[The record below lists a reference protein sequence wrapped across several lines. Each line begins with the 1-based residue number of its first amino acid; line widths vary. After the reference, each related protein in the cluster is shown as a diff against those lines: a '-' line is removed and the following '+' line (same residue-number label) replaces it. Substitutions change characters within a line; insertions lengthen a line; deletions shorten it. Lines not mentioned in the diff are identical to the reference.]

1 MIRKISVITLALCI
15 SLCTFACGKK
25 ATTSNDNIA
34 ESNEEKPEIVETTEP
49 ATEETPVQEEE
60 VSLATVSFADF
71 VGNYSFMSGAG
82 AWSTDVIL
90 YDDGTF
96 EGEFHDSDMGDVG
109 DDYPNGTVYLCNFSG
124 KFSELVKVDDY
135 TYTCSLESITQEVE
149 TGKDEIGAEDGIRY
163 VYSDPYGFDNASDF
177 EFYLPGK
184 NVGELNNDL
193 TTWLSIRFNQPY
205 PDTLPCKVFS
215 NLAENEGFEENGGY
229 IEDMTAEYP
238 ESLPVDDY
246 MLAGKYHNDNLNV
259 DMNISIY
266 TDYIEGDAECG
277 NISWDIPDDVYVWND
292 DAVILQAA
300 NGYDVHPGFYGEYK
314 LIVTD
319 NTDGKIVI
327 HLYDSNGFDCGEYVM
342 TEHFES

>member
-1 MIRKISVITLALCI
+1 MKRKFVIAIIALTM
-15 SLCTFACGKK
+15 TFNVVACGKNVEK
-25 ATTSNDNIA
+25 APDVNFEEQTDKEETDNVTENVGEAETEPEQEPDNI
-34 ESNEEKPEIVETTEP
+34 S
-49 ATEETPVQEEE
+49 
-60 VSLATVSFADF
+60 SFSKF

-96 EGEFHDSDMGDVG
+96 EGEYHDSDMGDVG
-109 DDYPNGTVYLCNFSG
+109 DDYANGTVYFCKFSG
-124 KFSELVKVDDY
+124 KFSPLVQKDEY
-135 TYTCSLESITQEVE
+135 TFTCSLETIEQEGVPGTE
-149 TGKDEIGAEDGIRY
+149 EISEEDGVRY
-163 VYSDPYGFDNASDF
+163 ITSDPYGFENASEF

-238 ESLPVDDY
+238 DSLPVDDY

-259 DMNISIY
+259 DLNISIY
-266 TDYIEGDAECG
+266 TDYVEGDAECG
-277 NISWDIPDDVYVWND
+277 NISWDIPDDCYVWND
-292 DAVILQAA
+292 DAVILRAS

-314 LIVTD
+314 IIITD